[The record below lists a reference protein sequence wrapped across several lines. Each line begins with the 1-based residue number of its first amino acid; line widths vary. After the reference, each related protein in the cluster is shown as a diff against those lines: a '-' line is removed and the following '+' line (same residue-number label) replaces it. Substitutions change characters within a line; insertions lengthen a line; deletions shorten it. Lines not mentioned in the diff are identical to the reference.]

1 MVYIS
6 LSINMALL
14 NAQLKHSEIYIR
26 KYCNNFYD
34 PLMLTMVMAAGAAVL
49 VSNDS
54 DGMGHKCGEIIH

>member
-1 MVYIS
+1 
-6 LSINMALL
+6 MALL